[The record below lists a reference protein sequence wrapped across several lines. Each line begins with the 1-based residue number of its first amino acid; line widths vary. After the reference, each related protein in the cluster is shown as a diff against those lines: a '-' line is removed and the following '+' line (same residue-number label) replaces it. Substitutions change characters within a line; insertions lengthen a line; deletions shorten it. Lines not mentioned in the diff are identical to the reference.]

1 MVHYELDISLLGPCF
16 DDPNSQKLALGVVNL
31 PSKFQLNPTVK
42 ELGIE
47 VLVRLLY

>member
-42 ELGIE
+42 ESGIE